1 MTIRFAART
10 DVGKVREGN
19 EDSYLVREP
28 VFVVAD
34 GMGGHLAGDVASQ
47 IAVDVITEETERG
60 DGDKDALVSAIKR
73 ANAEIFEKSQ
83 NDPNLSGMGT
93 TCTMVVVA
101 GSEARV
107 AHVGDSR
114 AYILRDGTLTQLTDD
129 HTLVNR
135 MVKEGRLRPEDAD
148 RHPQR
153 SIITRAL
160 GVDANVKVD
169 YRTLQLKQGDR
180 LLLCSDG
187 LTSMISAGSIQRVL
201 GEAADPEMAA
211 DDLVRLANDAGG
223 EDNITVVIIDFASQG
238 NGSAPVAS
246 ATRTSATRTPTPVSR
261 EPRDPV
267 RIDTSAPP
275 GLEPVRAYQP
285 PREWPKRILAWVLS
299 IALVLAGLYFGVNFF
314 LDRAWFVGAN
324 DDGFVSIYQGIPEEV
339 AGLDL
344 KEELNATSVSLDD
357 LPEFLREDVEA
368 GIKVDSEDEARAK
381 VRDLQERAQELDEEQ
396 ERDKQE
402 RRADRNRKR
411 NNN

>member
-1 MTIRFAART
+1 
-10 DVGKVREGN
+10 
-19 EDSYLVREP
+19 VREP

-47 IAVDVITEETERG
+47 IAVDVITEETDRG
-60 DGDKDALVSAIKR
+60 DGDKDALVQAIKR

-83 NDPNLSGMGT
+83 NDANLSGMGT
-93 TCTMVVVA
+93 TCTMVFVA

-114 AYILRDGTLTQLTDD
+114 AYLLRDGALTQLTDD

-135 MVKEGRLRPEDAD
+135 MVKEGRLRPEDAE

-169 YRTLQLKQGDR
+169 YRTLDLKPGDR

-201 GEAADPEMAA
+201 GEATDPETAA

-223 EDNITVVIIDFASQG
+223 EDNITVVIIDFTSSRG
-238 NGSAPVAS
+238 NGSAPVAT
-246 ATRTSATRTPTPVSR
+246 ATRTSTPVARS
-261 EPRDPV
+261 PGDPV

-285 PREWPKRILAWVLS
+285 PREWPKRLLAWVLS

-324 DDGFVSIYQGIPEEV
+324 DDGMVAIYQGIPEEV

-344 KEELNATSVSLDD
+344 KEELNATSVKLDD

-381 VRDLQERAQELDEEQ
+381 VRDLQERVQAEEEEQ
-396 ERDKQE
+396 ERDTQE